1 MQFTTV
7 NIVTTVNDYMT
18 YKDILCD
25 ANNLYKAYLASV
37 KTSKW
42 KESTQIFEMNFL
54 RGIFRIR
61 DALFNQVLTN
71 GVISEFELHEQR
83 GKVRPIT
90 SLSIEDRIVRHAL
103 CDEILMPKVRRK
115 IIYDNG
121 ASSKGRGIDFQRK
134 RFEVHLRKYY
144 KLYGNEGWALFGDF
158 RKFYDNVVHEL
169 AKREL
174 LKLVD
179 DDSFVDW
186 LLTVIFDGFK
196 IDVSHLTDEEYL
208 ECFEGIFDKL
218 EYRRETKGKDL
229 LTGQRFMPKSVNIGD
244 QLSQTIGIYYPNRI
258 DTYVKYVAQQK
269 FYGRYTDDW
278 YVFNPSKDVLLD
290 ILDNIRRIANELHIH
305 INEKKT
311 KIVKISSP
319 LTFLQIKF
327 TLRDDGKIIKR
338 MKSSKVTLFRRKLK
352 KLAVKVNSGEVP
364 YIFVENMFKS
374 WMGSFYKL
382 MSRAQREGLISLYET
397 LFNKR
402 ITIIN
407 KKMVISEPSE

>member
-7 NIVTTVNDYMT
+7 NIVTTVNDFMT

-42 KESTQIFEMNFL
+42 KESSQLFEMSYL

-61 DALFNQVLTN
+61 DSLLNQILTN
-71 GVISEFELHEQR
+71 GETTEFELHER

-90 SLSIEDRIVRHAL
+90 SLSIEDRIVRHVL
-103 CDEILMPKVRRK
+103 CDEVLLPKVRRK

-144 KLYGNEGWALFGDF
+144 KLYGNEAWALFGDF
-158 RKFYDNVVHEL
+158 QKFYDNVIHEL

-174 LKLVD
+174 LKLVN

-186 LLTVIFDGFK
+186 LLSVIFDGFK
-196 IDVSHLTDEEYL
+196 IDMSHVTDEEY
-208 ECFEGIFDKL
+208 FDYFYGVFDKL
-218 EYRRETKGKDL
+218 KYRRDIKNKKL
-229 LTGQRFMPKSVNIGD
+229 PTGQKFMPKSVNIGD

-278 YVFNPSKDVLLD
+278 YVLNPSKEKLID
-290 ILDNIRRIANELHIH
+290 ILENVRKIADELHIH

-311 KIVKISSP
+311 KIVKISNP
-319 LTFLQIKF
+319 LTFLQIRF
-327 TLRDDGKIIKR
+327 TLTDDGKIIKR
-338 MKSSKVTLFRRKLK
+338 MKSQKITVFRRKLK
-352 KLAVKVNSGEVP
+352 KLAVKVQNGEVP
-364 YIFVENMFKS
+364 YLYIENMFKS

-382 MSRAQREGLISLYET
+382 MSRKQREGLLSLYET
-397 LFNKR
+397 LFNKK
-402 ITIIN
+402 ITIVK
-407 KKMVISEPSE
+407 KKMVITDLSE